1 MSSSTPRV
9 RRPHRC
15 HRNCIHVALAKCWRV
30 CESSARRL
38 RTHTAPR
45 ADTELS
51 VVSSVCRRVQPRA
64 APRRHLICIRARPS
78 PEVAASRPLL
88 TTACICFVLLHK
100 YSLTLHNTTIIL
112 ASDTTGL
119 YYCVGLICLSHCSYL
134 GIVHTL
140 YTTIVVLTSNNF
152 VRVTCGV
159 E

>member
-1 MSSSTPRV
+1 MSSSTPRA

-100 YSLTLHNTTIIL
+100 YSL
-112 ASDTTGL
+112 L
-119 YYCVGLICLSHCSYL
+119 Y
-134 GIVHTL
+134 
-140 YTTIVVLTSNNF
+140 LTSINNNLGLRHYWSLLLRRF
-152 VRVTCGV
+152 NLFITLFILRYSSHVVYYYSCFNLK
-159 E
+159 